1 MSETTLVV
9 LNANL
14 VTLNPKQP
22 RAEAIAIQ
30 NRRIIAVG
38 SNKEVREYI
47 GKETKLIDAKN
58 MTIVPGF
65 VDCHVHMTGFGKFL
79 HTLNLRNVESIKE
92 IQQKLREYVQKNPE
106 RSWTLGGRWDQDK
119 FAEKRY
125 PTRWDLDA
133 AVPDK
138 PVFLI
143 RVCGHLGVA
152 NSKALQLAGISKE
165 TIIDGEKID
174 LDEATGEPNGIL
186 RESALDLVGKAIPKP
201 TPKELEEACVSACKK
216 AVEAGLTCVHWL
228 VSSAEE
234 IRTIQK
240 LHLKEKLPL
249 RVYLGISVDLLDQL
263 VDLGLLTGFGNDM
276 VKIGFVKVFVDGSL
290 GARTA
295 ALKEPYS
302 DKPQTKGIILYTQ
315 RKLNGLISKAHRAGL
330 QLAVHAIGDRAI
342 ETVLE
347 AFEDALETHPRKN
360 RRHRIEHCSVL
371 NLKLIKRIKKL
382 GLIASIQPHFVVSD
396 FWVIERVGRDRARWV
411 YPFKALIKE
420 GLIVASGS
428 DCPVEP
434 IDPLLGIWAAVA
446 RKSFPEETLTVEEAL
461 ETYTLNAAY
470 ASFDEN
476 NKGTIEAGKFADL
489 TVLSDDLSNI
499 PPDEIKRVKVEM
511 TIVNGKIVY
520 SRNSK
525 FNNLNTSQKEAFP
538 PVS

>member
-1 MSETTLVV
+1 MSEAKLVI

-22 RAEAIAIQ
+22 KAEAIAIQ
-30 NRRIIAVG
+30 NGRMIAIG
-38 SNKEVREYI
+38 SNKEVQKYI
-47 GKETKLIDAKN
+47 GKETRVIDAENK
-58 MTIVPGF
+58 TIVPGL

-79 HTLNLRNVESIKE
+79 HTLTLRNVESIKE
-92 IQQKLREYVQKNPE
+92 MQQKLGSYAQKNPE
-106 RSWTLGGRWDQDK
+106 RSWILGGRWDQDK

-133 AVPDK
+133 AVADK

-165 TIIDGEKID
+165 TTIDGGKID
-174 LDEATGEPNGIL
+174 LDEATGEPTGVL
-186 RESALDLVGKAIPKP
+186 RENALELVGKAIPRQ
-201 TPKELEEACVSACKK
+201 TPKEIEEACISACKK
-216 AVEAGLTCVHWL
+216 ALEAGLTCVHWL

-240 LHLKEKLPL
+240 IYLNGKLPL
-249 RVYLGISVDLLDQL
+249 RVYLGISVDLLDEL
-263 VDLGLLTGFGNDM
+263 ISLGLLTGFGNDM
-276 VKIGFVKVFVDGSL
+276 VKIGFVKVFADGSL

-295 ALKEPYS
+295 ALKDPYD
-302 DKPQTKGIILYTQ
+302 DKLGTRGMMLYGQ
-315 RKLNGLISKAHRAGL
+315 GELNGLVSKAHRAGL

-342 ETVLE
+342 EAALK
-347 AFEDALETHPRKN
+347 AFENALKNQPRKN
-360 RRHRIEHCSVL
+360 HRHRIEHCSVL
-371 NLKLIKRIKKL
+371 DPKLIKRMKKL
-382 GLIASIQPHFVVSD
+382 SLIASIQPHFVVSD

-434 IDPLLGIWAAVA
+434 IDPLLGVWAAVA
-446 RKSFPEETLTVEEAL
+446 RKSFPEESLGVEEAL
-461 ETYTLNAAY
+461 KTYTLNAAY

-489 TVLSDDLSNI
+489 TVLSEDLLNL
-499 PPDEIKRVKVEM
+499 PPDEIKRAKVEM
-511 TIVNGKIVY
+511 TIVDGKIVY
-520 SRNSK
+520 SRNSQISN
-525 FNNLNTSQKEAFP
+525 FNASLKEAFP
-538 PVS
+538 PTS